1 MTNFVTLATACVLGF
16 IHALEIDHMLAVTA
30 FVSRRPT
37 LATAIRF
44 GFRWGIGH
52 SVAVLLAGSLLLAT
66 GFRWSERYDR
76 LGEALVG
83 AMLIGIGAWALRST
97 RNLHVHPPDEHGDHL
112 HVHTHGH
119 GADLHQHPHPH
130 PEHAAQAAAKS
141 HDHAHQPS
149 RSIGLVGLMHG
160 LAGTT
165 AVVALVPVTML
176 DRTIVGV
183 GYLLAFGFGVTV
195 AMTMFAAASALAM
208 RQAAARSLH
217 LGRTVS
223 GWVGAAGMLTGALW
237 IWKAVAG

>member
-1 MTNFVTLATACVLGF
+1 
-16 IHALEIDHMLAVTA
+16 
-30 FVSRRPT
+30 
-37 LATAIRF
+37 
-44 GFRWGIGH
+44 
-52 SVAVLLAGSLLLAT
+52 
-66 GFRWSERYDR
+66 
-76 LGEALVG
+76 
-83 AMLIGIGAWALRST
+83 
-97 RNLHVHPPDEHGDHL
+97 
-112 HVHTHGH
+112 
-119 GADLHQHPHPH
+119 
-130 PEHAAQAAAKS
+130 
-141 HDHAHQPS
+141 
-149 RSIGLVGLMHG
+149 MHG

-208 RQAAARSLH
+208 RQAAARSLR

>member
-37 LATAIRF
+37 LVTAVRF

-130 PEHAAQAAAKS
+130 PEPAAQAAAES
-141 HDHAHQPS
+141 HDHAHRPS

-208 RQAAARSLH
+208 RQAAARSLR